1 MEELIYFDPEFEKF
15 CWDEFC
21 KARRSAKYLGMS
33 TIEDFN
39 SFKDTNASVLK
50 AVFDS
55 IATKR
60 VVH

>member
-1 MEELIYFDPEFEKF
+1 
-15 CWDEFC
+15 
-21 KARRSAKYLGMS
+21 MS
-33 TIEDFN
+33 TIEDFS

-55 IATKR
+55 IATKK